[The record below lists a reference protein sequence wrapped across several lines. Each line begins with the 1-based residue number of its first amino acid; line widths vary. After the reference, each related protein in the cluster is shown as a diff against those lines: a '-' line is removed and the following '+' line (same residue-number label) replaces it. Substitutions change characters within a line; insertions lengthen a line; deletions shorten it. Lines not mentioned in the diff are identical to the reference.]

1 MGTESWFALKQK
13 LADSLY
19 SFYFPFPS
27 LHSDGVCV
35 RWCVCVRVCE
45 SRVANQPGCLKLLT
59 SHVLQT
65 SCRNQSMAGWQIVPS
80 IYSDKQISAKMLLAA
95 YQMCWALWYGTAD
108 EKLSTSHL
116 CFAATIGAAICAEQ
130 SSANSQPDYM
140 CHNVRHKNSGGG
152 GSHRRSQICM
162 SAGEDGTGCRW
173 LNRTRRGQV
182 REEGKANRSRKNKF
196 ILISKHMNC
205 VSCEVATK
213 SQTPF
218 SYFSPSHLPPAQSV
232 AFRLQLPSRLELA
245 TAGVWHEQANLYLTS
260 HLPIDTHTP
269 RDWRPHAGVTSPS
282 WVPCQCNTFLLSL
295 SRARRQARVWL
306 WVNERDES
314 GETRLLKSSWRM
326 LCIGADDSEPARLA
340 DRKKDNCRREMSTS
354 TLRGRDIPDLLSV
367 ITPQT
372 YLACS
377 AL

>member
-1 MGTESWFALKQK
+1 MICFKAKTCRLSVLFLFPLPL
-13 LADSLY
+13 LAFWWS
-19 SFYFPFPS
+19 
-27 LHSDGVCV
+27 VCV
-35 RWCVCVRVCE
+35 RWCVCVGVRACVRTCVCVCVRE

-95 YQMCWALWYGTAD
+95 YQMCWALWYGTAN

-140 CHNVRHKNSGGG
+140 CHNVRHKNNGGG

-196 ILISKHMNC
+196 ILISKQINC
-205 VSCEVATK
+205 VSYEVATK

-218 SYFSPSHLPPAQSV
+218 SYFSPSHLPSAQSV
-232 AFRLQLPSRLELA
+232 AFQLQLPSRLELV

-269 RDWRPHAGVTSPS
+269 WDWRPHAGVTSPS

-295 SRARRQARVWL
+295 PSAATGQSLALSKRMWWKRRDKASQVELENALHRRRWQRARAARWQK
-306 WVNERDES
+306 E
-314 GETRLLKSSWRM
+314 G
-326 LCIGADDSEPARLA
+326 
-340 DRKKDNCRREMSTS
+340 
-354 TLRGRDIPDLLSV
+354 
-367 ITPQT
+367 
-372 YLACS
+372 
-377 AL
+377 